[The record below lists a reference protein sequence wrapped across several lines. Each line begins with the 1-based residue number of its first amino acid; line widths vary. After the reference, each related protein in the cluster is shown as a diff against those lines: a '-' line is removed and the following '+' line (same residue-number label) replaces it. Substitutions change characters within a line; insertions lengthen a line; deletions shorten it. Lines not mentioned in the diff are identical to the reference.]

1 MLGIYGYLTGW
12 AIYLIAGA
20 TCYLLFYR
28 FTGLIRFKPL
38 ANMLR
43 AIMLALIFT
52 PWYVAADQ
60 NYMAPA
66 VLVIILDVITL
77 GGTAFVRA
85 LVPLL
90 MVIIFALILALAGG
104 VIRSSITKRFQK
116 SDFLRKP

>member
-12 AIYLIAGA
+12 AVYLIAGA
-20 TCYLLFYR
+20 TCYLLFYC
-28 FTGLIRFKPL
+28 FTGMIRFKPL
-38 ANMLR
+38 ANTLR

-60 NYMAPA
+60 DLMAPA

-85 LVPLL
+85 FVPLL
-90 MVIIFALILALAGG
+90 MAIFLALILALAGG
-104 VIRSSITKRFQK
+104 VLRNSMSRRFNK
-116 SDFLRKP
+116 TDL

>member
-1 MLGIYGYLTGW
+1 MLGIYGYLIGW
-12 AIYLIAGA
+12 LIYLIAGA

-28 FTGLIRFKPL
+28 FTGMIRFKPL
-38 ANMLR
+38 ANTLR

-60 NYMAPA
+60 DLMAPA

-85 LVPLL
+85 FVPLL
-90 MVIIFALILALAGG
+90 MAMIFALILALAGG
-104 VIRSSITKRFQK
+104 AIRSSFAKRFPK
-116 SDFLRKP
+116 TD